1 MIPDTAIPDD
11 ESHDEDPA
19 RTAVTRDD
27 DRRCVG
33 ATARILR
40 GDRMSQREVWAL
52 HSFRFHD
59 ERKALKL
66 VR

>member
-1 MIPDTAIPDD
+1 
-11 ESHDEDPA
+11 
-19 RTAVTRDD
+19 
-27 DRRCVG
+27 
-33 ATARILR
+33 
-40 GDRMSQREVWAL
+40 MSQREVWVL